1 MTRTTIMGLNVPN
14 LQIVDNK
21 DEIASCNCCGVQ
33 NYVVVRKPD
42 GRTDYQPTGTKL
54 WDVRISP
61 NGFQTFVTKFC
72 RACLF
77 TFRDKIEDTVRE
89 DA

>member
-14 LQIVDNK
+14 LEIVDTK
-21 DEIASCNCCGVQ
+21 EEIASCNCCGVQ
-33 NYVVVRKPD
+33 NYVAVHTLA
-42 GRTDYQPTGTKL
+42 GRNDYKPTGTKL

-61 NGFQTFVTKFC
+61 NGYQTFVTKFC

-77 TFRDKIEDTVRE
+77 TFRDKIEDTITE
-89 DA
+89 